1 MCCAGPRGRLPFFHI
16 IIDTVGGIDV
26 LPWLA
31 PRDSN
36 PTHYLCGRR
45 AVLRFTVRRPAS
57 AEVSPCCHRPS
68 GGDVACSVHIGVGG
82 PRTAGL
88 ALEDR
93 LALAVFWCDVP
104 ARRTSLRRVCGRDLL
119 DPAAS
124 LLLYTH
130 GVQAP
135 TASATM
141 PGQQPRLLSVRKQP
155 ITQHNG
161 NLAATTDKSPKG
173 EAALLPPAAA
183 RSYHAATIR

>member
-1 MCCAGPRGRLPFFHI
+1 
-16 IIDTVGGIDV
+16 
-26 LPWLA
+26 
-31 PRDSN
+31 
-36 PTHYLCGRR
+36 
-45 AVLRFTVRRPAS
+45 VLRFTVRRPAS

-68 GGDVACSVHIGVGG
+68 GGDVACSVHIGV

-93 LALAVFWCDVP
+93 LALAVFWC
-104 ARRTSLRRVCGRDLL
+104 
-119 DPAAS
+119 
-124 LLLYTH
+124 

-141 PGQQPRLLSVRKQP
+141 PGQQRRLLSCRKQP

-173 EAALLPPAAA
+173 EAALRPPAAA
-183 RSYHAATIR
+183 RSYHTATIR